1 MAYNHVNGTLSPEDQ
16 AAVMEAITTLR
27 DKLPFLITLT
37 LQERKSLVKVGDEG
51 WGFINKALEVATQ
64 NPEFLPRSFDISQM
78 RNDVELLA
86 VLQSI
91 TIALT
96 QLQDLLN
103 DSTLALRSQ
112 TYRGALTIYRYG
124 KDAKSDVALSTLMR
138 ELGRRFA
145 RTSRQV
151 PPETN

>member
-1 MAYNHVNGTLSPEDQ
+1 MANNHINATLSAEDQ

-37 LQERKSLVKVGDEG
+37 PQERKSLVKVGDEG
-51 WGFINKALEVATQ
+51 WGFINKTLEVGTQ

-78 RNDVELLA
+78 RNEVELLT

-96 QLQDLLN
+96 QVQDLLN
-103 DSTLALRSQ
+103 DSIQGLRSQ
-112 TYRGALTIYRYG
+112 TYRDALTIYRYG
-124 KDAKSDVALSTLMR
+124 KDAQSDAALSTLMR

-145 RTSRQV
+145 RSSRQAL
-151 PPETN
+151 PETN